1 MDQGLLTDCGGLIQA
16 IAFVI
21 PSAFFSETGAEVCS
35 CKPLLPFENLISRLP
50 PEIAVYAIIDHGH
63 ASRAKLWVQSSLAG
77 RDVALVPLDEHSSPV
92 PSPWAQDLF
101 HVRLSYDNGCHV
113 RQGIIADADCVV
125 ARALAHHLGYQFL
138 PSGLVLPGGNQLVGP
153 DFRLIGHSSLE
164 DNPVGRDADV
174 RSQEQRRKVIELDTR
189 PASVFGYHHDQIR
202 PEGSLM
208 SDDDLRSMMRDP
220 TGATGIH
227 QCGFHVDQFVSV
239 TGIRLCDRPLLLV
252 AKPTWE
258 LGQRNVLAENLKQQ
272 LDACVRLL
280 ECQGFRVVRN
290 PIPMEVTTDSG
301 KRLPRLYNNVLLENA
316 IRPGKSRPLV
326 WVPQFGDVEPLE
338 KYDRL
343 NLDIWHQLGFEPVS
357 VPGWSH
363 FASRNGAVR
372 CATKVLARNSFP

>member
-1 MDQGLLTDCGGLIQA
+1 MDQGLVPDCGGLIQA
-16 IAFVI
+16 VAFVI
-21 PSAFFSETGAEVCS
+21 PSAFFSETDAEVCN

-63 ASRAKLWVQSSLAG
+63 SSCAKRWIQSSHAG
-77 RDVALVPLDEHSSPV
+77 RNVAFIPLDKHSSPLT
-92 PSPWAQDLF
+92 SPWAQDLF
-101 HVRLSYDNGCHV
+101 HVRPPHSEGG
-113 RQGIIADADCVV
+113 QGRPSIIGDTDSVV
-125 ARALAHHLGYQFL
+125 APALAHHLGYEFL

-164 DNPVGRDADV
+164 DNPVGRGADA

-189 PASVFGYHHDQIR
+189 PASVFGYHHDQIS

-208 SDDDLRSMMRDP
+208 SDDDLRSMIRDP
-220 TGATGIH
+220 TVAKGIH

-252 AKPTWE
+252 AEPKCE
-258 LGQRNVLAENLKQQ
+258 HGQRNVLAENLKQQ

-280 ECQGFRVVRN
+280 ECQGFLVVRN
-290 PIPMEVTTDSG
+290 PIPMEVTIDSG
-301 KRLPRLYNNVLLENA
+301 KRLPRLYNNVLLENV

-363 FASRNGAVR
+363 FASRNGSVR